1 MIKTHDLIIF
11 CDNADHPLPSWQW
24 RQWLVSGIPADDQ
37 TSQALIMIGPSY
49 LDSPPHIHMDTIPL
63 VSSLYGPN
71 RHNPTSWT
79 CFLWKHIV
87 TIIINIRNMAPNDEV
102 LPHSDVQMYIWAKI
116 CWLSRTNPTFCRW
129 VLTSFFGHSL
139 LCIVSIIQNV
149 ALVLDNLQIFAHFSD
164 WSLSGDPQFI
174 GNVHLFPGRRFE
186 RHHLNL
192 EFSDRIGSRVSG
204 KFDAAFSNETVDAN
218 WSVKRGGN
226 LLRINSRPSR
236 HDPLPFLQNLKRR
249 KRDRECNLI
258 AVIKINSKPTSN
270 AADLERLLT
279 NLGRKCANFESFLV
293 KCGGFLV

>member
-1 MIKTHDLIIF
+1 MMRSCRI
-11 CDNADHPLPSWQW
+11 
-24 RQWLVSGIPADDQ
+24 
-37 TSQALIMIGPSY
+37 
-49 LDSPPHIHMDTIPL
+49 
-63 VSSLYGPN
+63 
-71 RHNPTSWT
+71 
-79 CFLWKHIV
+79 
-87 TIIINIRNMAPNDEV
+87 
-102 LPHSDVQMYIWAKI
+102 QMFSIYIWTKI

-129 VLTSFFGHSL
+129 VLTSFFAHSS

-258 AVIKINSKPTSN
+258 AVIKINSTPTSN

>member
-1 MIKTHDLIIF
+1 MIKQVRRWLWSDLLTWI
-11 CDNADHPLPSWQW
+11 
-24 RQWLVSGIPADDQ
+24 
-37 TSQALIMIGPSY
+37 
-49 LDSPPHIHMDTIPL
+49 PPH
-63 VSSLYGPN
+63 
-71 RHNPTSWT
+71 TSIWT
-79 CFLWKHIV
+79 PYRLFRLCMVRTV
-87 TIIINIRNMAPNDEV
+87 TIQRPGPVFCGNILSQSSSTSETWRPMMR
-102 LPHSDVQMYIWAKI
+102 SCRIQMFSIYIWAKI

-129 VLTSFFGHSL
+129 VLTSFFAHSS